1 MRLDKFISNS
11 TGISRSNVKK
21 LLKAGAIT
29 INRDEAKDPAYHV
42 QDYDEVLLDGEP
54 VQTPAPRYFMLN
66 KPVGYVSALKD
77 GNHAT
82 VMELIDEPLKDKLRI
97 VGRLDIDTTGLL
109 LITDDGQWLH
119 RITSPKH
126 DCSKRYYALTA
137 NDIDPNAVDKF
148 AKGILLE
155 GERNS
160 TKPASLEI
168 IYSNEARLTISEGK
182 YHQVKRMFAA
192 TGNRVEELHRE
203 AIGAIELDPELEPGE
218 YRPLTQAEIESV

>member
-21 LLKAGAIT
+21 LLKAGAVA
-29 INRDEAKDPAYHV
+29 INGEEGKDPAYHV
-42 QDYDEVLLDGEP
+42 QDCDEIYLNGES
-54 VQTPAPRYFMLN
+54 VQTPAPRYFMLH
-66 KPVGYVSALKD
+66 KPLGYVCALKD
-77 GNHAT
+77 GNHPT

-126 DCSKRYYALTA
+126 HCNKRYYAITA
-137 NDIDPNAVDKF
+137 NDIDPKATEQF
-148 AKGILLE
+148 AKGILLD
-155 GERNS
+155 GENKP
-160 TKPASLEI
+160 TKPATLEI
-168 IYSNEARLTISEGK
+168 TYSNEARLTITEGK

-203 AIGAIELDPELEPGE
+203 AIGSIELDSDLTQGE
-218 YRPLTQAEIESV
+218 YRPLTEAEIQSV